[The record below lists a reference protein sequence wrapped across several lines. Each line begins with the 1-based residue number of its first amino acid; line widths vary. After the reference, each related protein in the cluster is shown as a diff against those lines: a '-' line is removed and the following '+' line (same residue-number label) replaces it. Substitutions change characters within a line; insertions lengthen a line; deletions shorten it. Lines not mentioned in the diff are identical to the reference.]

1 MDFLM
6 NKPRNKNDNS
16 YNTKIQKGQLI
27 DINNSASNL
36 QVSMKEVD
44 SKPKKQKFKKKNRF
58 DKINYDF

>member
-6 NKPRNKNDNS
+6 NEPRNKNDNS

-44 SKPKKQKFKKKNRF
+44 SKPKSRNLRKKIDLIK
-58 DKINYDF
+58 